1 MRNNCLDVIDEY
13 NKYFFTYITQYSTP
27 ERQAEQF
34 KVVSV
39 LKNIP
44 TTETINTI
52 TEAQTLQKDRL
63 PSDTF

>member
-39 LKNIP
+39 LKNVP
-44 TTETINTI
+44 TT
-52 TEAQTLQKDRL
+52 
-63 PSDTF
+63 